1 MATLDAGIAREAAF
15 DLLKVHNQDAFH
27 IEHGETVEQTMRYF
41 ARGFDARAA
50 CCAHNAGR
58 RTT

>member
-41 ARGFDARAA
+41 ARGFDAE
-50 CCAHNAGR
+50 N
-58 RTT
+58 